1 MCVVAGVVVGLALL
15 VANRSV
21 PAELLHPEVQAEA
34 WNRYRTTLEAAPT
47 PDRNSAPVKGLLDA
61 FVAMNRAEVEAARPG
76 TTAPPTTEAV
86 LAWET
91 AARDFAQEFGP
102 EAFLAVGRRVA
113 LDFGDRFEAW
123 LRLCAEQK
131 VNPELAVLDVPRS
144 EVADAY
150 VDLGGLFVQFA
161 ARGGLV
167 DTQGLVAAR
176 RPLLHAVFLHH
187 WARALQGRFTISSWL
202 TPEETEWTLRWRAEW
217 QSEGAPERRIEAALA
232 LKAVAGY
239 PASYNA
245 GVLALGA
252 NRHAEAARYLRDAP
266 EPEAAPLLRQAERA
280 AAESGR

>member
-1 MCVVAGVVVGLALL
+1 M
-15 VANRSV
+15 
-21 PAELLHPEVQAEA
+21 PAELLHPEVPAEA
-34 WNRYRTTLEAAPT
+34 WSRYRAAQESAPA
-47 PDRNSAPVKGLLDA
+47 PDRTRTPVAGLLDA
-61 FVAMNRAEVEAARPG
+61 FVALNRAEVEAARPG
-76 TTAPPTTEAV
+76 TDAPPTTAAV

-102 EAFLAVGRRVA
+102 EAFLAVGRKVA

-123 LRLCAEQK
+123 LRQCAEQK
-131 VNPELAVLDVPRS
+131 VNPELAVLDTPRS
-144 EVADAY
+144 DVANAY

-167 DTQGLVAAR
+167 DTHGLVAAR
-176 RPLLHAVFLHH
+176 RPLLHAVFLQH

-217 QSEGAPERRIEAALA
+217 QSDGAPERRIEAALA

-245 GVLALGA
+245 GVLALA
-252 NRHAEAARYLRDAP
+252 ADRPAEAVGYLRDAP
-266 EPEAAPLLRQAERA
+266 EPGAAPLLRQATRA